1 MSGAIENR
9 VLCLWPVHK
18 PRRRNSLADQPLCD
32 DGDVER
38 QQSCKEHLELNSLDH
53 NEHDQTKDRTTID
66 EKEKE
71 NDVIKTRKD
80 IATIWDGSDEG
91 GSKASVEPTDLE
103 EEATHTID
111 GQRKLCSNCGCDLVY
126 GSFFGQVLHL
136 RGDPTPQPVEDE
148 QGNILLWNGEVFD
161 GIEV

>member
-9 VLCLWPVHK
+9 VLCLQPVHK
-18 PRRRNSLADQPLCD
+18 PRCSNSPVDQPLCD

-38 QQSCKEHLELNSLDH
+38 QSCEEHLELNSLEH
-53 NEHDQTKDRTTID
+53 NEHDKAKGWTTTE

-71 NDVIKTRKD
+71 NDFIEVRKD
-80 IATIWDGSDEG
+80 IATVWDGSDEG
-91 GSKASVEPTDLE
+91 GSKAPVEPAYLE
-103 EEATHTID
+103 EESTHAID
-111 GQRKLCSNCGCDLVY
+111 GQRKLCSNCGCDSVY

-136 RGDPTPQPVEDE
+136 CGDPTPQPVEDE